1 MLMDQN
7 IRLLFEWYLNQET
20 NIKKIGYTDETYSV
34 LVKHRLEN
42 IFIEYLRLNNTG
54 IDDFK
59 VLKVQN
65 DWEEKHRNYASIMSD
80 LVKEIDKYSLKY
92 TIVKGFALSI
102 RNYYHCS
109 HRKFSDVD
117 IIIDRK
123 ELQLVKVIM
132 SKVGFKLEEEGMNNK
147 LYRYEVNGSIH
158 FFDINFTPLLFN
170 RFLIHDGYQI
180 LNNEEHF
187 IYIADI
193 VYREI
198 NNGEPLI
205 FNKFL
210 DLLLLL
216 KESNIR
222 LISEISLKTGQF
234 YVVKEV
240 VNLLYFEYENLLT
253 QKAYDIFN
261 ADGKK
266 TKKGNVYV
274 HIHGEKA

>member
-132 SKVGFKLEEEGMNNK
+132 SKAGFKLEEEGMNNK

-170 RFLIHDGYQI
+170 RFLIHDGHQI